1 MNSKRYLSACS
12 IIVLTLSS
20 SALAQTP
27 PLPEPLKQYVS
38 NLQGTPNDVAL
49 REKIIRHVQAI
60 RKAPAVPEEAERFM
74 ARGTAAV
81 RAAKDVNDF
90 KDAAAEF
97 EKATLTAPWLASAY
111 YNLGISQDRAGMY
124 ADAIRNLKLYLLA
137 APDAPDA
144 KQVKTL
150 IYEIEYRQEKAA
162 KESSP
167 EAIAARQ
174 QREYAEWLG
183 RIDGRRYTAPGDE
196 QTTGVLDVKGR
207 VLITGIIVAPGSPLV
222 GPRGY
227 TEHNHHE
234 IHGREAAGPVYDTP
248 DLPGGTFQEVYII
261 SEDGDRI
268 TRQLRFGDGTI
279 RERIYLWQR

>member
-1 MNSKRYLSACS
+1 MLIAAALSLPGSAHAQS
-12 IIVLTLSS
+12 APSQQTLS
-20 SALAQTP
+20 
-27 PLPEPLKQYVS
+27 QYISTLQS
-38 NLQGTPNDVAL
+38 NPNDQML
-49 REKIIRHVQAI
+49 REKIIRHVQAMK
-60 RKAPAVPEEAERFM
+60 RAPAIPEDAERYM
-74 ARGTAAV
+74 ARGMAAV
-81 RAAKDVNDF
+81 RTAKDANDF
-90 KDAAAEF
+90 KDAVTEF

-183 RIDGRRYTAPGDE
+183 RLDGRRYTAPGDE
-196 QTTGVLDVKGR
+196 QTMGVLDVKGR

-227 TEHNHHE
+227 TEHNHYE

-248 DLPGGTFQEVYII
+248 DLPGGTFQEVYIF